1 MTDAIYRKFA
11 RVLLEV
17 AVNLQCD
24 DILIV
29 RASPQDYLLVREVTT
44 AAYRMGATY
53 VHIEYEDPATQALRC
68 LHAGAAHLSF
78 YPDWLLRCRAEAMSD
93 RVAVLVLTSPNPV
106 IHAGLDEVRLAAL
119 TAAAQRI
126 RTAERQAR
134 ADGHVS
140 MVTTVVPSTPWAR
153 LVYPDLD
160 DEEALTALWADLV
173 RVAYLDAPDPVEAW
187 RAHKEDIKRRRDRL
201 DALDIRA
208 LLFTGPGTDLTVELA
223 SGVGWTG
230 GCDRNSVSRTEY
242 IPNVPT
248 EEVFCVPHRERVD
261 GRVAAT
267 LPLSSNGTVICAL
280 ALPVGDGLVTDFSAA
295 EGESALGALLS
306 TDEGARRFGEVALVP
321 VSSPI
326 YQTGRIFYNTILD
339 ENAVCHIALGN
350 APFSPAGGPPPTD
363 AERAAQGLNTS
374 AVHVDFMVGSE
385 QLDVTATTASGARI
399 LLMRGGQ
406 WAEGLA

>member
-17 AVNLQCD
+17 AVNLQGD

-44 AAYRMGATY
+44 AAYRMGAKY

-93 RVAVLVLTSPNPV
+93 RVAVLVLASPDPV
-106 IHAGLDEVRLAAL
+106 IHAGLDEARLAAL
-119 TAAAQRI
+119 SAAARQV
-126 RTAERQAR
+126 RTAERNAR

-140 MVTTVVPSTPWAR
+140 MVTTVVPSAPWAR

-173 RVAYLDAPDPVEAW
+173 RVIYLDAPDPVEAW
-187 RAHKEDIKRRRDRL
+187 RAHREDIKRRRDRL

-208 LLFTGPGTDLTVELA
+208 LAFTGPGTDLTVELA
-223 SGVGWTG
+223 PNIGWTG
-230 GCDRNSVSRTEY
+230 GCDTNPFAHTEY

-248 EEVFCVPHRERVD
+248 EEVFCVPHRERVN
-261 GRVAAT
+261 GRVTAT
-267 LPLSSNGTVICAL
+267 LPLSYNGTLIRDFAFAVR
-280 ALPVGDGLVTDFSAA
+280 DGLVTEFHAA
-295 EGESALGALLS
+295 EGESALGALLR

-363 AERAAQGLNTS
+363 AERAARGLNTS

-385 QLDVTATTASGARI
+385 RLDVTATTASGARVA
-399 LLMRGGQ
+399 LMRGGQ
-406 WAEGLA
+406 WTEELL